1 MSDSPTAQSGL
12 LIVRHAVQALLHRV
26 LNAAPQRIC
35 GLMGGRNNIV
45 EVVYPCNQ
53 NHPVSGCIENAMQ
66 SWKSEGMSPL
76 AIYAS
81 SASPDDTTDILHGE
95 ALRNIA
101 GTDAA
106 AIARLRQLPLLLV
119 RLDIKGRLE
128 AILYAISPAGKIE
141 LPLVLQE
148 DGRSIPPVV

>member
-1 MSDSPTAQSGL
+1 MPDFPAAQSGL
-12 LIVRHAVQALLHRV
+12 LIVRHAVQTLLHRV
-26 LNAAPQRIC
+26 LNAAPRRIC
-35 GLMGGRNNIV
+35 GLMGGRNNRV
-45 EVVYPCNQ
+45 EVLCPCTQ
-53 NHPVSGCIENAMQ
+53 GRFVPGYLEHAMQ
-66 SWKSEGMSPL
+66 SWQSEGMSPL

-81 SASPDDTTDILHGE
+81 SASPDDKTHVLHDE

-106 AIARLRQLPLLLV
+106 AIARLRQLPLLLI

-128 AILYAISPAGKIE
+128 AILYAISPTGKTE
-141 LPLVLQE
+141 LPLLLQE